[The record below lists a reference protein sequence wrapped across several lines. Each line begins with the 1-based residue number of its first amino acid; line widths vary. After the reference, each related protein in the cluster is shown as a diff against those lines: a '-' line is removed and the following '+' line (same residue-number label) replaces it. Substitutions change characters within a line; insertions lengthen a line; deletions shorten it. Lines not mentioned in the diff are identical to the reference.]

1 MECVTLYDWWKLKSI
16 KTSRTKWLAE
26 LARGKPLPP
35 NTEFFRVKLWVLKE
49 TYKKFRK
56 VSRVFICKSILII
69 EIKERKNTLKKQTKP
84 REKVCLE
91 PYETMQSYD
100 IQTNLETGLCVWK
113 PTDTRAVILSGWE
126 TSRVLPNINL
136 TIKNPR
142 IFKKRHIETD
152 KKWETKKTC
161 TVVLTF
167 NIKTLLSS
175 VFFFF
180 PLNQRLNFIHIFS
193 QILIKST
200 FPIYLFTF

>member
-1 MECVTLYDWWKLKSI
+1 MLQTELKARRRNYITANESDEDSHLKIDTDFKDVEQRTDWPHDGVMECVTLYDWWKLKSI

-113 PTDTRAVILSGWE
+113 ATDTRAVILSGWE
-126 TSRVLPNINL
+126 N
-136 TIKNPR
+136 K
-142 IFKKRHIETD
+142 
-152 KKWETKKTC
+152 
-161 TVVLTF
+161 
-167 NIKTLLSS
+167 
-175 VFFFF
+175 
-180 PLNQRLNFIHIFS
+180 
-193 QILIKST
+193 
-200 FPIYLFTF
+200 